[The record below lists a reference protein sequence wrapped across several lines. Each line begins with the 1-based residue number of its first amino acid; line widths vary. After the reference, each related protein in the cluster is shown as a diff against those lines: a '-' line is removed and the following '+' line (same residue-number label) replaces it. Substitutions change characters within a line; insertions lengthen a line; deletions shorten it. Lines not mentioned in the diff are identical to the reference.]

1 MTADIPLAPA
11 NVRSNLWNV
20 ALLYATQALRLVE
33 KEIAVAG
40 RRLRI
45 LVDGDDDR
53 LDVLI
58 APAFTRGH
66 AANFLQ
72 RLQERRRVAFIVE
85 PSHYRQP
92 PEQCENIT

>member
-1 MTADIPLAPA
+1 MVVAQAPRDFWIAAMTADIPLAPA

-45 LVDGDDDR
+45 LVDSATM
-53 LDVLI
+53 I
-58 APAFTRGH
+58 AWT
-66 AANFLQ
+66 
-72 RLQERRRVAFIVE
+72 
-85 PSHYRQP
+85 
-92 PEQCENIT
+92 C